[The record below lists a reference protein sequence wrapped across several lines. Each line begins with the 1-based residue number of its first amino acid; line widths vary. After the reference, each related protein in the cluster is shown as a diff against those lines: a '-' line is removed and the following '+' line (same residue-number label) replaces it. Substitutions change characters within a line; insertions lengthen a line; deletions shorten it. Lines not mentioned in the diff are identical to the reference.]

1 MTWSDEIVATEK
13 NIIIKHFNGTDYDI
27 LYPQTTEE
35 NIITVDGST
44 LSERLNNKVD
54 KVEGKGLSTEDYTT
68 EEKNKLAS
76 LYNIEVG
83 TTQPTNAIIWV

>member
-1 MTWSDEIVATEK
+1 MKKMATEK
-13 NIIIKHFNGTDYDI
+13 NIIIKHYNGTDYDI

-83 TTQPTNAIIWV
+83 TTQPTNAIIWFEVI